1 MTGTIFIIFGV
12 IILGFGIILLIKSE
26 YKKVISN
33 AKIETKL
40 EIIKIDDQTGEKEI
54 IKTIETQ
61 KIGENFENE
70 AKKTELKNLIKLAVA
85 DGVLTKNEKEIIF
98 EKATELNIE
107 TKIIEKEL
115 SEELQKKLNNPE
127 TKLIDKQKEKGDLFE
142 AYVASKFDKKYF
154 TLKDWSGDKYIKGIY
169 AETTIQP
176 DLKLHFKLR
185 NNEQDFAVECKF
197 RSNYYKNGIEW
208 AKQSQLNNYIKFEK
222 KYNIPVF
229 VVIGVGG
236 NADNPMELFIIP
248 LNEIEHTFLYKS
260 FLKKYEKMNFQKNNF
275 HFNHNNNK
283 LS

>member
-12 IILGFGIILLIKSE
+12 IILGFGIVLLIKSE
-26 YKKVISN
+26 YKKVMSN

-61 KIGENFENE
+61 KIGKNFENE
-70 AKKTELKNLIKLAVA
+70 AKKIELKNLIKLAVA

-98 EKATELNIE
+98 EKAAELNIE

-115 SEELQKKLNNPE
+115 SIELQKKLNNPE

-142 AYVASKFDKKYF
+142 GFIASKFDKKYF
-154 TLKDWSGDKYIKGIY
+154 TLKEWAGDKYANGIY

-185 NNEQDFAVECKF
+185 NNEQDFAIECKY
-197 RSNYYKNGIEW
+197 RSKYYKNGIEW
-208 AKQSQLNNYIKFEK
+208 AKQSQLNNYMKFEQD
-222 KYNIPVF
+222 YNMPVF
-229 VVIGVGG
+229 VAIGVGG
-236 NADNPMELFIIP
+236 NADNPAELFIIP
-248 LNEIEHTFLYKS
+248 LNEITHTFLYKS
-260 FLKKYEKMNFQKNNF
+260 FLQKHKKMNFQKNNF